1 MAEWSNAMVLKT
13 IVGATPPRVRIPISP
28 PLLNKKKR
36 LTIQKEIFGK
46 KGVFLYQG
54 G

>member
-28 PLLNKKKR
+28 PLKKVKTPDDPER
-36 LTIQKEIFGK
+36 DFWEG
-46 KGVFLYQG
+46 GVFYI
-54 G
+54 